1 MKQLVQRL
9 EGIRQILMAHH
20 SAGALLPDAS
30 KGMERETL
38 LREFLIK
45 VFPPPFRFGSG
56 AIIDQFGRISGQLD
70 VVAEF
75 PFFPSFPTPG
85 AAERLYLAESVSFVA
100 EVKSDLAAQ
109 WSQVEKTG
117 ESLLP
122 LRRKWSGHLRF
133 EAGGRLET
141 ANASI
146 SRIPFVAI
154 GFRGYQSVETLE
166 RKLLAT
172 EESKRPDSAL
182 VLESGVYVGLLT
194 GVRGSG
200 VMGLF
205 EFCIEAAHFATNVLT
220 AVPDFRGYAPQAT
233 RDG

>member
-1 MKQLVQRL
+1 MGQLVQRL

-20 SAGALLPDAS
+20 SAGALLPNAS
-30 KGMERETL
+30 KGNERETL

-56 AIIDQFGRISGQLD
+56 AIVDQFGCISGQLD

-100 EVKSDLAAQ
+100 EVKSDLADQ

-117 ESLLP
+117 EALLP
-122 LRRKWSGHLRF
+122 LRRNWSAHLRF
-133 EAGGRLET
+133 DRSGGLEI

-154 GFRGYQSVETLE
+154 GFRGYQSVEALE
-166 RKLLAT
+166 RKLLTT

-194 GVRGSG
+194 DVRGSG
-200 VMGLF
+200 AMGLF
-205 EFCIEAAHFATNVLT
+205 EFCVEAAHFATNVLT
-220 AVPDFRGYAPQAT
+220 AVPNFRGYAPQAT